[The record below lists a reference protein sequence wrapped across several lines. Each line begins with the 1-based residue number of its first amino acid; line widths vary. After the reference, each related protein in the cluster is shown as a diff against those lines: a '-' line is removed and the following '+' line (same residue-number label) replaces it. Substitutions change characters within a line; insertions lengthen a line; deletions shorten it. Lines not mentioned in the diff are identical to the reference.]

1 MKKHKPSGF
10 TLIELVVVIVIL
22 GVLAVTAAP
31 RFLNYQRD
39 AHVSRADAAFASFA
53 NAIQLYQAKWLTEG
67 EPTSHVDYGI
77 EDIYPS
83 ALGFPM
89 SVNHEPSD
97 PAIGPIRGED
107 CVAMWNA
114 LMQVDLTIRPLTS
127 TILPSDT
134 DIVAWY
140 TANNEC
146 TYYYTSG
153 YDADEEFP
161 MLRYSPLTGV
171 IEKAIGRNNA

>member
-1 MKKHKPSGF
+1 
-10 TLIELVVVIVIL
+10 
-22 GVLAVTAAP
+22 
-31 RFLNYQRD
+31 
-39 AHVSRADAAFASFA
+39 
-53 NAIQLYQAKWLTEG
+53 
-67 EPTSHVDYGI
+67 
-77 EDIYPS
+77 
-83 ALGFPM
+83 
-89 SVNHEPSD
+89 
-97 PAIGPIRGED
+97 
-107 CVAMWNA
+107 
-114 LMQVDLTIRPLTS
+114 MQVDLTIRPLTS

-153 YDADEEFP
+153 YDEDEEFP